1 MVAFNRSR
9 LIDGELGPRRV
20 RLRVMRMRILI
31 SVLIGLLALTACS
44 GDDEETT
51 TLPEDGSATATTIA
65 IGGDGSGG
73 DDDDTSEST
82 EAEGSTTT
90 TVEGPMLP
98 AYDIAHRSPGDNGD
112 LLVVV
117 LEDVDDGITDHDLEQ
132 VILDVVDTFG
142 PVAEAHVIDD
152 VSVLDLVLAD
162 PADLSDEQKADLEA
176 HYLLRLVDGTSV
188 SFQGPFEDVPGYE
201 IGS

>member
-1 MVAFNRSR
+1 
-9 LIDGELGPRRV
+9 
-20 RLRVMRMRILI
+20 MRIRILT

-51 TLPEDGSATATTIA
+51 TLPEDGSATATTLA
-65 IGGDGSGG
+65 IGGGGSGA
-73 DDDDTSEST
+73 DDDDTSDST

-90 TVEGPMLP
+90 TVEEPMLP

-117 LEDVDDGITDHDLEQ
+117 LEDVSDGITDHDLEQ

>member
-1 MVAFNRSR
+1 MTAE
-9 LIDGELGPRRV
+9 LDADGV
-20 RLRVMRMRILI
+20 RLKVMRMKILI

-51 TLPEDGSATATTIA
+51 TLPEDGSATATTLT
-65 IGGDGSGG
+65 IGGDGSDT
-73 DDDDTSEST
+73 DDGSDTTVSED
-82 EAEGSTTT
+82 STTT
-90 TVEGPMLP
+90 TAEPPTLP
-98 AYDIAHRSPGDNGD
+98 GYDIAHRSPGDNGD

-117 LEDVDDGITDHDLEQ
+117 LQDVADGVTDHDLEQ

-142 PVAEAHVIDD
+142 PVAEAHIIDD
-152 VSVLDLVLAD
+152 ASVLDLLLAD
-162 PADLSDEQKADLEA
+162 PADLSDEQKADLDA
-176 HYLLRLVDGTSV
+176 HYLLRLIDGTSV